1 MPGRIMET
9 VQLIGNIFKF
19 KYRFFSSYAQKHINW
34 GHKIHKLIGDSLRW
48 VIFNE
53 IWLRIWNG
61 NYFYSKKEQI
71 PKVRNDVYGMEM
83 QY

>member
-1 MPGRIMET
+1 MH
-9 VQLIGNIFKF
+9 K
-19 KYRFFSSYAQKHINW
+19 KHINW